1 MMMTSSQMKQK
12 LLERMDQLSEGEQ
25 RKLLEYAEKLPSPL
39 KGTPGKDLL
48 QFFGTIGPD
57 DCRRMEEAI
66 EEGCE
71 RVDPRD
77 W

>member
-1 MMMTSSQMKQK
+1 MTASHIKQK
-12 LLERMDQLSEGEQ
+12 ILDRLDQLSEGEQ
-25 RKLLEYAEKLPSPL
+25 RKILKYAENLPSPPN
-39 KGTPGKDLL
+39 GTPGKDLL
-48 QFFGTIGPD
+48 KFFGTIDPD

-66 EEGCE
+66 EAGCE

>member
-1 MMMTSSQMKQK
+1 MMTSSQMKQK
-12 LLERMDQLSEGEQ
+12 LLERIDQLSEGEQ
-25 RKLLEYAEKLPSPL
+25 RKLLEYAEKLSIPP

-48 QFFGTIGPD
+48 QFFGTIDPD

-66 EEGCE
+66 EAGCE
-71 RVDPRD
+71 RVDPHS